1 MKFQSAVSLLL
12 LCATAAAYAG
22 PTGLN
27 TIPTTD
33 IVPQNSW
40 IANLQNGN
48 TGFTVPAFY
57 SAPMLVKQTE
67 FALNNRVEAG
77 VDASYF
83 ARYNAESFQFNIK
96 TTLQS
101 EDEVRPN
108 AAMGIMGIGN
118 HLNPSYFLTLS
129 KTLNYDQQQK
139 ERYRAHN
146 RRNRKLLGRRV
157 HAGVL
162 LDFKGALT
170 PFFGADL
177 QMSDSAVFQT
187 DWISGSGNALTAGV
201 AFVMPD
207 QKTVLNPA
215 LMFSN
220 DKHRVDGFFLNISR
234 QFSF

>member
-1 MKFQSAVSLLL
+1 MKAIIPCAALLVTV
-12 LCATAAAYAG
+12 ASAAYAG

-48 TGFTVPAFY
+48 TGFGVPAFY

-67 FALNNRVEAG
+67 FALNGRVEAG
-77 VDASYF
+77 VDASYD
-83 ARYNAESFQFNIK
+83 ASRNAESFQFNIK
-96 TTLQS
+96 DTLQN
-101 EDEVRPN
+101 ENEFRPN
-108 AAMGIMGIGN
+108 AAMGIMNIGN
-118 HLNPSYFLTLS
+118 HLIPSYYITLS
-129 KTLNYDQQQK
+129 KTLNYDQQQR
-139 ERYRAHN
+139 ERYKAHH

-157 HAGVL
+157 HAGMML
-162 LDFKGALT
+162 NFRGALT
-170 PFFGADL
+170 PFVGADL

-187 DWISGSGNALTAGV
+187 DWISGAGNALTAGV
-201 AFVMPD
+201 AYVLPD

-215 LMFSN
+215 LLFSN
-220 DKHRVDGFFLNISR
+220 DKHRLDGFFLNISR